1 MVTVNNKSE
10 SHIKDYSSAKIQFK
24 EDQHKDKFSKYPSS
38 SKHVPNKRH
47 NNNASNNQS
56 QGIHRYN
63 TQSYN
68 TSSVEDLKNEIKSL
82 KTQLTEQRKD
92 SRVEISD
99 LKKKVFRLHNE
110 KSSLLKNA
118 EINEVKEIDHKLK
131 NVEKL
136 NQDLLKA
143 QHKNKVIKDILDE
156 TREDLGSLKKDKQDL
171 IAIIEDFSKL
181 GFIDSIK
188 GKKPDSYYKFFNQ

>member
-24 EDQHKDKFSKYPSS
+24 EDQHKDKFSKSPSS
-38 SKHVPNKRH
+38 SKHIPNKRH
-47 NNNASNNQS
+47 NNASNNQS
-56 QGIHRYN
+56 QGTHPYN
-63 TQSYN
+63 TRNYN
-68 TSSVEDLKNEIKSL
+68 TSSVDDLKNEIKSL
-82 KTQLTEQRKD
+82 KTQLTEQKSD
-92 SRVEISD
+92 SRAEISD

-110 KSSLLKNA
+110 KSQLLKNA

-156 TREDLGSLKKDKQDL
+156 TREDFSSLKKDKQDL

-188 GKKPDSYYKFFNQ
+188 GKKPDSYYKFFNR